1 MKNAAAINGFLIRTK
16 NLSNEISFFI
26 QYNYNTIL
34 KFNYHCLKNK
44 IEPKRDFF
52 VISLKQI

>member
-1 MKNAAAINGFLIRTK
+1 MIKFEFSILKRITMKNAAAINGFLIRTK

-34 KFNYHCLKNK
+34 KFNYHHEK
-44 IEPKRDFF
+44 
-52 VISLKQI
+52 